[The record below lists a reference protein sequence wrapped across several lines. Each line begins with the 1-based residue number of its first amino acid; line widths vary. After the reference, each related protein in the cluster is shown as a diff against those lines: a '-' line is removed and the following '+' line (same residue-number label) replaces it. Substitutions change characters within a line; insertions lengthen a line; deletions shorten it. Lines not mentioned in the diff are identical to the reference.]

1 MKKVLLLCA
10 LMSVILSCKS
20 VAVKKT
26 NTNETTSKTTSE
38 EEDLSVYFEATG
50 NEPFWGLK
58 FGKDKIVFTSL
69 IEGMES
75 ISFNA
80 VEPIRAMDANVKM
93 YKVNNGKTS
102 ATITIQ
108 QFECTDSMSGTVFP
122 YTVKVEMKN
131 QTLNGCGKYI
141 TDYRLHDIWVLEE
154 LNGKKVT
161 ASDFQKELPRIEINA
176 AENKFMGFGGCNSI
190 GGTIFFEKGL
200 LRFSDVI
207 STMMACMPGNKEGEF
222 VQALQS
228 TNTYSIGDLRLTLSN
243 PNGKLL
249 VFRKV
254 D

>member
-26 NTNETTSKTTSE
+26 NTKETTSQTTSE
-38 EEDLSVYFEATG
+38 EEELNVYFKATG

-75 ISFNA
+75 ISFDA
-80 VEPIRAMDANVKM
+80 VEPIKAMDANVKM
-93 YKVNNGKTS
+93 YRVKSGKTE
-102 ATITIQ
+102 ATITVQ
-108 QFECTDSMSGTVFP
+108 QFECTDSMSGAVSP
-122 YTVKVEMKN
+122 YTVKVEMNGK
-131 QTLNGCGKYI
+131 TLNGCGQYI

-154 LNGKKVT
+154 LNGRKLT
-161 ASDFQKELPRIEINA
+161 SSDFQKEMPRIEIYS
-176 AENKFMGFGGCNSI
+176 AENRFSGFGGCNNI
-190 GGTIFFEKGL
+190 GGKIFFEKGL

-207 STMMACMPGNKEGEF
+207 STLMACMPANKEGEF
-222 VQALQS
+222 VETLQK
-228 TNTYSIGDLRLTLSN
+228 TTTYSIENLRLTLSN
-243 PNGKLL
+243 PDGKLL

>member
-26 NTNETTSKTTSE
+26 NTKETTSKTTSE

-75 ISFNA
+75 ISFKS

-102 ATITIQ
+102 ATITVQ
-108 QFECTDSMSGTVFP
+108 QFECTDSMSGTVSP
-122 YTVKVEMKN
+122 YTVKVEINGK
-131 QTLNGCGKYI
+131 TLNGCGKYI

-161 ASDFQKELPRIEINA
+161 IADFQKEMPRIEINA

-190 GGTIFFEKGL
+190 GGTIFFENGL
-200 LRFSDVI
+200 LRFSDVA
-207 STMMACMPGNKEGEF
+207 STMMACLPSNKEGEF
-222 VQALQS
+222 VKALQS
-228 TNTYSIGDLRLTLSN
+228 TTTYSIGDLRLILSN
-243 PNGKLL
+243 PDGKLL